1 MSITIYTIIDDDIVI
16 NETIQ
21 ESEDTCTQS
30 KMIDKNKN
38 ECSGNANATTIY
50 DYLIKIVSTYSNY
63 ILDCMIIMSKDVL
76 YSQVALHYFYLRFLL
91 HC

>member
-21 ESEDTCTQS
+21 ESE
-30 KMIDKNKN
+30 DKNKN

-63 ILDCMIIMSKDVL
+63 RILMYLVL
-76 YSQVALHYFYLRFLL
+76 YTDSNVYYIRLYDNYE
-91 HC
+91 

>member
-21 ESEDTCTQS
+21 ESEY
-30 KMIDKNKN
+30 KNKN

-63 ILDCMIIMSKDVL
+63 RILMYLVL
-76 YSQVALHYFYLRFLL
+76 YTDSNVYYIRLYDNYE
-91 HC
+91 

>member
-63 ILDCMIIMSKDVL
+63 RILMYLVL
-76 YSQVALHYFYLRFLL
+76 YTESNVYYIRLYDNYE
-91 HC
+91 